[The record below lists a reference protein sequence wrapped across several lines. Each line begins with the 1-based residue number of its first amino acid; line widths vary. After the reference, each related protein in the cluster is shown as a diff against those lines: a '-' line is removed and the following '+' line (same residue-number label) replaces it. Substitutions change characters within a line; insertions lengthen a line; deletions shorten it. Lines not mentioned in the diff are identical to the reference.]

1 MRIRGAALG
10 IVGLL
15 VLGCARDV
23 ERGRRAV
30 GGAGLAGAGA
40 QPVDVLPGRMGGGV
54 AAATQQGYYPLG
66 PSITQVGAPRMLTG
80 TGGVSLDGTVPSR
93 LVRSGAQQVE
103 PPAPVRARMGGDVA
117 FIPNVHDRYGG
128 GVSARNGQGARI
140 LGSAYVQSTDYA
152 DVAAPPAPAAGAG
165 AQQQGA
171 YGGAGGQGTGASQG
185 GSGQQG
191 GGDERMGPPG
201 SEGPKR

>member
-23 ERGRRAV
+23 ERGRRPV
-30 GGAGLAGAGA
+30 GGAGLAGMGA
-40 QPVDVLPGRMGGGV
+40 QPVDTLPGRMGGGV
-54 AAATQQGYYPLG
+54 SAATQQGIYPLG
-66 PSITQVGAPRMLTG
+66 PSTTQVGGPQMLTG

-140 LGSAYVQSTDYA
+140 LGSAYVQSTDYS
-152 DVAAPPAPAAGAG
+152 DVEAPPASAAGAG

-171 YGGAGGQGTGASQG
+171 YGGAGGQGAGGQS

-191 GGDERMGPPG
+191 GGDERKGPPG